1 MLPGWRPFG
10 GENPAG
16 YGEVPKALRTG
27 AAEAPSFPPRATD
40 RVTIPV
46 YWIGIIHSLRQDVQ
60 NERNGLPSGP
70 KKRIIVIARR
80 EPGATFGLS
89 PSGPQHWL
97 PRTRQGANMTINETT
112 RSGILIFQTLG
123 KLDATSAPEAE
134 RRIAELVNG
143 GVRQIVMDL
152 SGLDYISSAG
162 LRFLLTSA
170 RRLQKAEGG
179 LVVAAPSAQANQ
191 VIQMAGFSGLI
202 PILDTVDAA
211 IGSMKP
217 LSQVSAGSPA
227 QAQAASQATP
237 TIGFAEE
244 IYLLALDE
252 RKGIIKSV
260 SVASLDYALAGALLM
275 ELAIRN
281 RIDADLSI
289 MKIISTASTGDPL
302 LDNAMWLLALE
313 RRSTH
318 EARPISFWLG
328 VLAEE
333 SRQIQEHVLEQLVRK
348 GILKQE
354 NRKILWVFEM
364 KRYPI
369 TDDREVKEVR
379 TRLRELILS
388 DEVPEPRDVVL
399 LNLGQSCRLLDDLF
413 TAEEFER
420 VYPRIEALMR
430 LDLIGQEMTRTIRSI
445 ERSIAEAMSTSV
457 MF

>member
-1 MLPGWRPFG
+1 
-10 GENPAG
+10 
-16 YGEVPKALRTG
+16 
-27 AAEAPSFPPRATD
+27 
-40 RVTIPV
+40 
-46 YWIGIIHSLRQDVQ
+46 
-60 NERNGLPSGP
+60 
-70 KKRIIVIARR
+70 
-80 EPGATFGLS
+80 
-89 PSGPQHWL
+89 
-97 PRTRQGANMTINETT
+97 MTINETT

-134 RRIAELVNG
+134 KRIAELVNG